1 MFSLETEG
9 LRDITDC
16 RDLKAV
22 ICVRMTT
29 SAIQHIPAHLSFG
42 AVTWNR
48 DN

>member
-1 MFSLETEG
+1 MFSLKNDG
-9 LRDITDC
+9 QRDFTDC

-42 AVTWNR
+42 AVTCDR
-48 DN
+48 DS

>member
-9 LRDITDC
+9 LRDFTDW

-22 ICVRMTT
+22 ICVHMTT
-29 SAIQHIPAHLSFG
+29 RAIHDIPAHLSFG
-42 AVTWNR
+42 AVTCIR